1 MKRNSVLI
9 RVLAVAALVA
19 FVLVSVISVMPM
31 NVGAQSAQS
40 KLKSSQQKQAE
51 LKDKI
56 NDTNSKINAN
66 SKEKQKLDAAIS
78 EVQSKIDSLNSK
90 ISESNAKISAKE
102 AELAEA
108 EENSRKQYDGYMY
121 RAKRMVER
129 GSVTYL
135 EVLLNSKSFSDL
147 LQRFAVVKQIVKYDS
162 NRLDELRA
170 IEEQIAAL
178 KKELESEK
186 ATLVSLKEDETAQKS
201 SLETKRAQSQA
212 IINSLQNDKN
222 AYQKALEQQEAAEAA
237 ARAEIKRLAEQ
248 QAAASRN
255 GSVSVPSNFSG
266 SMIRPTSG
274 PVTSPYY
281 MRVHPVT
288 GKLRQHTGM
297 DYGSPYGANI
307 VAAASGT
314 VLVAGYNSGG
324 YGNYVVINHGGGIT
338 TLYAHASSLC
348 VSAGQSVS
356 QGQVIAK
363 VGSTGMS
370 TGPHLHFEVLIN
382 GAHTNPANYVGSN

>member
-1 MKRNSVLI
+1 MKKNSVLV
-9 RVLAVAALVA
+9 RVLAIVALVA
-19 FVLVSVISVMPM
+19 FLFVSVISVMPM
-31 NVGAQSAQS
+31 NAGAQSAQS
-40 KLKSSQQKQAE
+40 KLKSSQAKQAE
-51 LKDKI
+51 LKSKI
-56 NDTNSKINAN
+56 NDTNTKINAN
-66 SKEKQKLDAAIS
+66 SKEKQKLDAAIG
-78 EVQSKIDSLNSK
+78 EVQSKIDGLNTK
-90 ISESNAKISAKE
+90 ISASNQKISAKE
-102 AELAEA
+102 AELAQA
-108 EENSRKQYDGYMY
+108 EQNSREQYDGYMY
-121 RAKRMVER
+121 RAKRMVEK

-162 NRLDELRA
+162 KRLDELRA

-178 KKELESEK
+178 KKELEEEK
-186 ATLVSLKEDETAQKS
+186 AVLVSLRQDETDQKKA
-201 SLETKRAQSQA
+201 LEAKRAQSQA
-212 IINSLQNDKN
+212 IIDSLQSDKN
-222 AYQKALEQQEAAEAA
+222 ALTKALEQQEAAEAA

-248 QAAASRN
+248 QARS
-255 GSVSVPSNFSG
+255 GSASVPSNFSG

-370 TGPHLHFEVLIN
+370 TGPHLHFEVLVN